1 MDRKKNTI
9 SMHKWVVFHQKLP
22 ASHGDWTIFQ
32 RCPGRFKM
40 IWWATDRRIWF
51 NYNNYIQYA
60 NCHIMIIVWSTSL
73 KHSSVTWIHIIHIR
87 NDGWLDDWRS
97 VATPACTFETSM
109 ELSLAVQ
116 QCFDHRYMAKACRT
130 SALLAW
136 FRLGVVWLVHAQN
149 LLLYIV
155 ILHYL

>member
-1 MDRKKNTI
+1 MGCVSSNITGESWRLDHF
-9 SMHKWVVFHQKLP
+9 SMSW
-22 ASHGDWTIFQ
+22 A
-32 RCPGRFKM
+32 
-40 IWWATDRRIWF
+40 IWSDLMSNKSENLIQWYSIYMLTF
-51 NYNNYIQYA
+51 NYIYIY
-60 NCHIMIIVWSTSL
+60 IVWSTSL
-73 KHSSVTWIHIIHIR
+73 NDSSVTWIHIR